1 MNCSLDI
8 RSNNIKGDGIC
19 SIADAV
25 KFNSALTELFL
36 WGNVNE
42 ERACLV
48 SRTHSLICSIFEI
61 QAIENLLKI
70 RRFDPDNIDVAP
82 YRVDARTYLAES
94 PNTLDKYAYWKQV
107 EPRLRIQPAVNREPL
122 SERA

>member
-61 QAIENLLKI
+61 
-70 RRFDPDNIDVAP
+70 
-82 YRVDARTYLAES
+82 
-94 PNTLDKYAYWKQV
+94 
-107 EPRLRIQPAVNREPL
+107 
-122 SERA
+122 

>member
-48 SRTHSLICSIFEI
+48 SRTHCKLEI
-61 QAIENLLKI
+61 
-70 RRFDPDNIDVAP
+70 IDLWYV
-82 YRVDARTYLAES
+82 
-94 PNTLDKYAYWKQV
+94 
-107 EPRLRIQPAVNREPL
+107 
-122 SERA
+122 